1 MECCRGISILGIKLL
16 AIREID
22 SIFYWSVKCP
32 GCLMIRNRNSHIPG
46 YRIHQFYWLYFIL
59 SYLQLGNS
67 YNHIPI
73 VNGIRTAIKL
83 ISVIDLS
90 TNFSKFLPANA
101 FLLFPVIRIPKFY
114 FCTLSFSCFQCPS
127 LLFDLRKCTP
137 SGILISFY
145 HGCQQQRKVIASMVN
160 CLGNRII
167 WSFRNSTPFFSP
179 VQFFFFQNM

>member
-1 MECCRGISILGIKLL
+1 MECCGGISILGIKLL
-16 AIREID
+16 TVRKID
-22 SIFYWSVKCP
+22 SVFYRAVKCP
-32 GCLMIRNRNSHIPG
+32 FCLMVRNGNSHILG
-46 YRIHQFYWLYFIL
+46 YGIHQFYRLYFIL
-59 SYLQLGNS
+59 SYLQLRNS

-90 TNFSKFLPANA
+90 TNFPKFLPANT

-114 FCTLSFSCFQCPS
+114 FCTLSFSSFQCPS

>member
-73 VNGIRTAIKL
+73 VNRIRSAKKL
-83 ISVIDLS
+83 IPIIDLS
-90 TNFSKFLPANA
+90 TSFPKFLPADCL
-101 FLLFPVIRIPKFY
+101 FLLPIIGIPIFNPAALAFPW
-114 FCTLSFSCFQCPS
+114 FQFPS

-137 SGILISFY
+137 SVILISFLY
-145 HGCQQQRKVIASMVN
+145 GCQQ
-160 CLGNRII
+160 
-167 WSFRNSTPFFSP
+167 
-179 VQFFFFQNM
+179 